1 MFFYYAADKRSLCR
15 RGDGQIC
22 SIEESLAEK
31 KTKKQQQRVA
41 KSVCSVKCSSINNAG
56 FA

>member
-31 KTKKQQQRVA
+31 K
-41 KSVCSVKCSSINNAG
+41 NNRESQNQFVVSNAVQ
-56 FA
+56 